1 MTEDEFITA
10 YDRYADAIF
19 RHCFF
24 RCFDRE
30 LARDMVQ
37 ETFIK
42 TWEYLAAGKEVKNI
56 RAFLYRV
63 ATNLLIDH
71 SRKKKE
77 LSLDE
82 LKEQGF
88 DPVTKDAREP
98 LDFMEVQV
106 VLRALKKLPEIY
118 RETVTMRYL
127 QDLTPEEIGEIL
139 GLPANTV
146 SVRIHRG
153 IEQLRKISEYES

>member
-1 MTEDEFITA
+1 MTSDEFIKA
-10 YDRYADAIF
+10 YDDYADAIF

-42 TWEYLAAGKEVKNI
+42 TWEYAKKGDDIKNV

-82 LKEQGF
+82 LTERGF
-88 DPVTKDAREP
+88 DPVIKDAGETV
-98 LDFMEVQV
+98 DFMEVRA
-106 VLRALKKLPEIY
+106 VLAALQRLPGIY
-118 RETVTMRYL
+118 REAVTLRYL
-127 QDLTPEEIGEIL
+127 EELTPEEIGEIL

-153 IEQLRKISEYES
+153 IEQLRKISGYES